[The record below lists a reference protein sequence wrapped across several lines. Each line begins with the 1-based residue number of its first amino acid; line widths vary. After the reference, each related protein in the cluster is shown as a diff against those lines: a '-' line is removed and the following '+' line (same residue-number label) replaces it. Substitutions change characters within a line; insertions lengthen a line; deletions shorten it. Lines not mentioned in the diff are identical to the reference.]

1 MQVYAFLADHG
12 VQLGVAVAVSRLYSA
27 HPEVLPH
34 KDKWTEFTLLVVKLM
49 AGYSLNSATTT
60 EDRERFAADAEE
72 VSKMLPLIWGR
83 WGTVGTVFC
92 KEKWAMGIRSDLS
105 RKLFV

>member
-1 MQVYAFLADHG
+1 MLQRSLFQVYAFLADHG
-12 VQLGVAVAVSRLYSA
+12 VQLSVAVAVSRLYSA

-49 AGYSLNSATTT
+49 AGYGNNVATV

-72 VSKMLPLIWGR
+72 VSRMLPLIWGR
-83 WGTVGTVFC
+83 SVNT
-92 KEKWAMGIRSDLS
+92 L
-105 RKLFV
+105 

>member
-12 VQLGVAVAVSRLYSA
+12 VQLSVAVAVSRLYSA

-49 AGYSLNSATTT
+49 AGYSSGVETS
-60 EDRERFAADAEE
+60 EERERFAADTEE
-72 VSKMLPLIWGR
+72 VSRMLPLIWGR
-83 WGTVGTVFC
+83 SVGLYT
-92 KEKWAMGIRSDLS
+92 
-105 RKLFV
+105 